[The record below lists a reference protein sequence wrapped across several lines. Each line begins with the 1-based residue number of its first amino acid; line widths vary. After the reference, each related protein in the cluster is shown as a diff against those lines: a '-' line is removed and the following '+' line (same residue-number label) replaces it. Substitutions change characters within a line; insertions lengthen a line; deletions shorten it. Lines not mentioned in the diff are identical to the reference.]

1 MSRRTGL
8 RRPSSSEEGQGVVE
22 YGLILALV
30 TLVAIFSL
38 TGPGGKTIDLIQRVG
53 DSLTTVS

>member
-1 MSRRTGL
+1 MVHRVRALIDRLG
-8 RRPSSSEEGQGVVE
+8 EDGQGLVE

-30 TLVAIFSL
+30 TLLGIGVLGSL
-38 TGPGGKTIDLIQRVG
+38 GGTTNNFIGRVG